1 MGGVFGQHAARVAGC
16 GLLPRLASGGQFLR
30 RNGQRQLPFLGV
42 NADGVAILHERNRP
56 AHISLRRDVSDHEAV
71 AAAAEPS
78 VGDERHVFAE
88 ALAHDGGSRRKHF
101 PHAGSALRPF
111 VANDD
116 DVAFLDRAVEN
127 GFHRLLL
134 GFKHDGLAFEVQP
147 FLAGN
152 FCDRAVA
159 GEVAAQDDQMA
170 VLLDRIIEA
179 VNDGLRGRIR
189 FHVGQRLCHGF
200 AGDGEGVAVEKAL
213 VEQHFHQ
220 RPDAANGDDFAHQM
234 FSARLQIRENG
245 HVFADAREI
254 VNGQLHLR
262 GVRDGK
268 QVQHGVRGTAQR
280 DDHGDGVLKGF
291 LGEDVERLDANLQ
304 HFHDARAGAA
314 AIVQLRG

>member
-1 MGGVFGQHAARVAGC
+1 VGGVFGQHAARVAGC

-116 DVAFLDRAVEN
+116 DVAFLDRAVED

-134 GFKHDGLAFEVQP
+134 GFKHDGLALEVQS

-152 FCDRAVA
+152 LRDRALA
-159 GEVAAQDDQMA
+159 GEVATQDDQMA
-170 VLLDRIIEA
+170 VFLDRIVEA
-179 VNDGLRGRIR
+179 VNDCLRGGIR
-189 FHVGQRLCHGF
+189 FHVAQRLGHGF
-200 AGDGEGVAVEKAL
+200 AGDGERVAVEQFL

-220 RPDAANGDDFAHQM
+220 RPDAADGDDFGHQM
-234 FSARLQIRENG
+234 FAARLQVGEHG
-245 HVFADAREI
+245 HAFADAGEV

-262 GVRDGK
+262 GVRDGE
-268 QVQHGVRGTAQR
+268 QVQHGIRGTAQR
-280 DDHGDGVLKGF
+280 DDHGDGVLKSF
-291 LGEDVERLDANLQ
+291 LGENVQRLDAELQ
-304 HFHDARAGAA
+304 HFHDARTGAA